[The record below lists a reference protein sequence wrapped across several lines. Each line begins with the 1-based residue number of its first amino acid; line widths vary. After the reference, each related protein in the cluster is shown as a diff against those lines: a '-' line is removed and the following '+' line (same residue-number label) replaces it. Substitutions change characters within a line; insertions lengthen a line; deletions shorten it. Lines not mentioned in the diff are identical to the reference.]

1 MTRLL
6 AKAFEEAS
14 RLPEGVQDEIATTLL
29 AEIESESHWDGT
41 LASTPDV
48 LEKLADKALADFKA
62 GRTRKMG
69 FDDL

>member
-14 RLPEGVQDEIATTLL
+14 RLPERVQDEIATTLL
-29 AEIESESHWDGT
+29 VEIEGESHWDET

-48 LEKLADKALADFKA
+48 LEKLADKALEDFKA

-69 FDDL
+69 FDEL

>member
-14 RLPEGVQDEIATTLL
+14 RLPEGDQDEIAATLL
-29 AEIESESHWDGT
+29 AEIEGEGHWDAT
-41 LASTPDV
+41 LARAPGA
-48 LEKLADKALADFKA
+48 LEKLADRALEDFNA